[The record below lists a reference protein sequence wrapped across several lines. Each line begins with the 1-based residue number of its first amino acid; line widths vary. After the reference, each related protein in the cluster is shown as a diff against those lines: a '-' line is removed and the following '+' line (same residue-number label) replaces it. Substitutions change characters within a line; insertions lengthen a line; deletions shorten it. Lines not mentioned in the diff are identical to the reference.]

1 MTEVN
6 IIKINYIII
15 CLKKCFRIQRVHL
28 EPRNKN
34 MPGGGYGFPSSNA
47 QNREIL
53 NRKLESLS

>member
-15 CLKKCFRIQRVHL
+15 CLKKCVRIQRVHL

-47 QNREIL
+47 
-53 NRKLESLS
+53 